1 VFAFLADLRNHWS
14 LSQRF
19 AELEQLDGD
28 AAGGRVRIRGPFG
41 LSRVARTRV
50 LAADEPHELR
60 GRAEIGRGTVGA
72 VRWTIEPSGSGSTVT
87 LTALVE
93 QARPLDRAILA
104 LGGNRYLERGFAEA
118 LAQLG
123 RVA

>member
-1 VFAFLADLRNHWS
+1 M
-14 LSQRF
+14 
-19 AELEQLDGD
+19 
-28 AAGGRVRIRGPFG
+28 RIRGPLG

-50 LAADEPHELR
+50 VAAEEPRELR

-72 VRWTIEPSGSGSTVT
+72 VRWTIEPSGGGSRVT
-87 LTALVE
+87 LSAVVE
-93 QARPLDRAILA
+93 EAQLFDRAILV
-104 LGGNRYLERGFAEA
+104 LGGKRFLRRGFADA